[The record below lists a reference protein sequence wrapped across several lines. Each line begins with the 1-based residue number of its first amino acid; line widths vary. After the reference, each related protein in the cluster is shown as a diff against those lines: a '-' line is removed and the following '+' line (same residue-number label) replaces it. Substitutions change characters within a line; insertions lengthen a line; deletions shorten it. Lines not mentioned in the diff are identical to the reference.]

1 MSPALRKCPH
11 VTTTDV
17 RLRAH
22 APVASRLAGARPGN
36 ICIVVP
42 QIAGGEG
49 SAIARNLR
57 RRGNHQAL
65 VLARRSEARELVQLL
80 AGGVRGAVAIE
91 QSRELAPQGRELEPT
106 TAPAPL
112 PLTAREIS
120 VLSLV
125 AEGQS
130 NRNIGESLNLSA
142 LTVKSHLAR
151 IARKLGTGDRAAL
164 VAVALRRG
172 LI

>member
-1 MSPALRKCPH
+1 M
-11 VTTTDV
+11 
-17 RLRAH
+17 
-22 APVASRLAGARPGN
+22 
-36 ICIVVP
+36 CIVVP
-42 QIAGGEG
+42 QIVAGEG

-57 RRGNHQAL
+57 RHGNQQAI
-65 VLARRSEARELVQLL
+65 VLARRSEARELVSLL
-80 AGGVRGAVAIE
+80 HGGVRGAIAIE
-91 QSRELAPQGRELEPT
+91 QSRELAAA
-106 TAPAPL
+106 APASEPAASAAAL
-112 PLTAREIS
+112 PLTARELS

-130 NRNIGESLNLSA
+130 NREIGEALELSA

>member
-1 MSPALRKCPH
+1 

-17 RLRAH
+17 RVRP
-22 APVASRLAGARPGN
+22 PVLGPSRLARTRPSSL
-36 ICIVVP
+36 CIVVP
-42 QIAGGEG
+42 QITTGEG

-57 RRGNHQAL
+57 RHGNHHAL

-80 AGGVRGAVAIE
+80 VGGVRGAVTAE
-91 QSRELAPQGRELEPT
+91 QSRDLEPFGPHLHEPISAPATPPLTTREL
-106 TAPAPL
+106 
-112 PLTAREIS
+112 S
-120 VLSLV
+120 VLALV

-130 NRNIGESLNLSA
+130 NRAIGETLELSA

>member
-1 MSPALRKCPH
+1 MCPI

-17 RLRAH
+17 RGRTY
-22 APVASRLAGARPGN
+22 APTAGRVGAARPGS

-42 QIAGGEG
+42 QIGAGEG
-49 SAIARNLR
+49 NAIARNLR
-57 RRGNHQAL
+57 RHGNHQAL

-91 QSRELAPQGRELEPT
+91 QSRDLAAHGRDLEPAT
-106 TAPAPL
+106 PTPL
-112 PLTAREIS
+112 PLTARELS
-120 VLSLV
+120 VLALV

-130 NRNIGESLNLSA
+130 NRNIGETLELSA

>member
-1 MSPALRKCPH
+1 MTA
-11 VTTTDV
+11 TDTPILD
-17 RLRAH
+17 RE
-22 APVASRLAGARPGN
+22 RLAARRPAPRQPDTM
-36 ICIVVP
+36 CIVVP
-42 QIAGGEG
+42 QIVAGEG
-49 SAIARNLR
+49 SVIARNLH
-57 RRGNHQAL
+57 RRGQRSAL

-80 AGGVRGAVAIE
+80 AGGVRGAVAVE
-91 QSRELAPQGRELEPT
+91 QGKGLVFETPSARPVAPPN
-106 TAPAPL
+106 AP
-112 PLTAREIS
+112 PLTARELS

-130 NRNIGESLNLSA
+130 NRAIGESLGLSA

>member
-1 MSPALRKCPH
+1 M
-11 VTTTDV
+11 TTTDV
-17 RLRAH
+17 RVGSRAR
-22 APVASRLAGARPGN
+22 ATSRVAGVRPGSM
-36 ICIVVP
+36 CIVVP
-42 QIAGGEG
+42 QIATGEG

-57 RRGNHQAL
+57 RHGNHQAL
-65 VLARRSEARELVQLL
+65 VLARHSEARELVNLL
-80 AGGVRGAVAIE
+80 SGGVRGAVAIE
-91 QSRELAPQGRELEPT
+91 QSRELASPGPT
-106 TAPAPL
+106 TPLAAAPMPL
-112 PLTAREIS
+112 PLTARELS

-130 NRNIGESLNLSA
+130 NRAIGESLELSA

>member
-1 MSPALRKCPH
+1 M
-11 VTTTDV
+11 
-17 RLRAH
+17 
-22 APVASRLAGARPGN
+22 
-36 ICIVVP
+36 CIVVP
-42 QIAGGEG
+42 QIMAGEG
-49 SAIARNLR
+49 GVIARNLQ
-57 RRGNHQAL
+57 RRGHRAAI

-91 QSRELAPQGRELEPT
+91 QGKDLPFEAHHPARP
-106 TAPAPL
+106 TAPANAP
-112 PLTAREIS
+112 PLTPRELS

-130 NRNIGESLNLSA
+130 NRSIGESLGLSA

>member
-1 MSPALRKCPH
+1 MTA
-11 VTTTDV
+11 TDV
-17 RLRAH
+17 PLLARERLGVRRD
-22 APVASRLAGARPGN
+22 APLRTETM
-36 ICIVVP
+36 CIVVP
-42 QIAGGEG
+42 QIVSGEG
-49 SAIARNLR
+49 GVIARNLR
-57 RRGNHQAL
+57 RRGHSGAL

-80 AGGVRGAVAIE
+80 AGGVRGAVAVE
-91 QSRELAPQGRELEPT
+91 QGKDLAF
-106 TAPAPL
+106 TALHPRPVAPPNAP
-112 PLTAREIS
+112 PLTARELS

-130 NRNIGESLNLSA
+130 NRTIGESLGLSA